1 MKRVIVAIVLLVLVA
16 GGSVLSLYNERK
28 NTDYLIELTDQ
39 IEEAFSAEDMERAQA
54 LTDRFA
60 EEFPERTKFFP
71 FFMRHSDVTKI
82 EENVIMLPIL
92 LQAGDMEHFPAELV
106 RCRNQLDKL
115 SELEVPLWENIL

>member
-16 GGSVLSLYNERK
+16 GGCALSLYNERK
-28 NTDYLIELTDQ
+28 NTDYLIALTEQ
-39 IEEAFSAEDMERAQA
+39 IEEAFLAEDMERTQQ
-54 LTDRFA
+54 LTDQFA
-60 EEFPERTKFFP
+60 EEFPERTRYFS

-92 LQAGDMEHFPAELV
+92 LETGDMEHFPAELA

-115 SELEVPLWENIL
+115 GELEVPLWENIL

>member
-1 MKRVIVAIVLLVLVA
+1 MKRVIVAIVLLALVA

-71 FFMRHSDVTKI
+71 FFMRHSDITKI